1 MSQTE
6 NLNTFRLKL
15 TALTPIHIGTGED
28 YEPTNFVIDGDT
40 LYRFDEVLFYK
51 SLSPM
56 DKKVFDSKLGDWMQ
70 IIDFYKSQTSH
81 AKTISSFSC
90 PVSSRVSERY
100 RLLKN
105 KDGSKNNN
113 SFQIAQTFKNPNTFR
128 AIIPG
133 SSIKGMLDTVFK
145 IYSPKI
151 KENEERQ
158 KLIVSDALI
167 LDGGS
172 EVGYSL
178 RKHKIP
184 SKEAKSDIP
193 QMVEIIQ
200 PHSTF
205 ITTIT
210 TKYTFD
216 EVKNQMKIYHAERKD
231 SRFNETEKSFIAR
244 IGKYN
249 GKEYMVDDGN
259 NVLNSYQKPIATH
272 TLYETD
278 NQPFGWVKFEL
289 ISDDDFHRHLQEIK
303 QQESN
308 YHESLKQNQQE
319 ILNAIQKAKEEALK
333 IAREKEEKN
342 LRQKQ
347 EEEEKIRQE
356 QEILASFSPLEL
368 KIHTLIQA
376 EPNKAQAPYI
386 TILNAI
392 KKGELVEEKPD
403 ALEWI
408 KQQMIASSDWKERS
422 NKPEKDKPH
431 LRTLEV
437 IKLMQ

>member
-1 MSQTE
+1 M
-6 NLNTFRLKL
+6 NLHTFRLKL

-28 YEPTNFVIDGDT
+28 YEPTNFVIDENT

-70 IIDFYKSQTSH
+70 IIDFYKSHTAH
-81 AKTISSFSC
+81 AKTISNFSC
-90 PVSSRVSERY
+90 PVSSRVSDRY

-128 AIIPG
+128 TIIPG

-172 EVGYSL
+172 EIGYSL

-216 EVKNQMKIYHAERKD
+216 EVKKQMKTYHADRRD

-272 TLYETD
+272 TLYEID

-289 ISDDDFHRHLQEIK
+289 ISNDDFHQHLQEIK
-303 QQESN
+303 QQESD
-308 YHESLKQNQQE
+308 YHENLKQNQQE
-319 ILNAIQKAKEEALK
+319 ILDTIQKAKEEALK
-333 IAREKEEKN
+333 ITREKEEKN

-356 QEILASFSPLEL
+356 QEALASLSPLEL
-368 KIHTLIQA
+368 KLHTIIQS
-376 EPNKAQAPYI
+376 EPNKAQAHYI
-386 TILNAI
+386 TVLNAI
-392 KKGELVEEKPD
+392 EKGELAEDKTD
-403 ALEWI
+403 ALMWV
-408 KQQMIASSDWKERS
+408 KQQMIASSDWKETS

-431 LRTLEV
+431 LRTLKV
-437 IKLMQ
+437 KKLLF